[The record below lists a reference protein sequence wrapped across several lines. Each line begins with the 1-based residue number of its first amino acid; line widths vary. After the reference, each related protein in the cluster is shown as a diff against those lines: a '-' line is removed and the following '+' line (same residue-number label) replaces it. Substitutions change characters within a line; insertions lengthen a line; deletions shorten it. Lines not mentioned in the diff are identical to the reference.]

1 MKANQE
7 AFESLLLILKLY
19 VVESVKRK
27 AWQETLFERQL
38 IRIQLGLVSS
48 SLITIL
54 RLDLFILGLV
64 DQVDVCCGTGSIGL
78 SLAGQVG
85 QVLGLDIVDTA
96 VEAAMSNAM
105 KNNVTNCEFY
115 PGR

>member
-1 MKANQE
+1 M
-7 AFESLLLILKLY
+7 
-19 VVESVKRK
+19 
-27 AWQETLFERQL
+27 
-38 IRIQLGLVSS
+38 
-48 SLITIL
+48 
-54 RLDLFILGLV
+54 FILGLV

>member
-1 MKANQE
+1 MAGE
-7 AFESLLLILKLY
+7 IAFIKSCFCLSWRIPLEQFHCSIL
-19 VVESVKRK
+19 V
-27 AWQETLFERQL
+27 
-38 IRIQLGLVSS
+38 GS